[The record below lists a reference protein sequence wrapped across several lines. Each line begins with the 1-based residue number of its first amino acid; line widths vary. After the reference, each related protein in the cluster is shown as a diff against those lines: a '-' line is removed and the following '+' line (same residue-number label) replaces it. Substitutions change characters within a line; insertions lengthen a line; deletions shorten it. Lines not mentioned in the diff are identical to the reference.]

1 MVLGLLLSGNAF
13 AESDICESFIKYNQN
28 WYYNKCDKL
37 ISLKSSKVKKWK
49 NRQIPETYNPNLETM
64 RYHFFTYNKR
74 GKKINF
80 IPNHH
85 LNQLLKI

>member
-1 MVLGLLLSGNAF
+1 MKKIISILSLV
-13 AESDICESFIKYNQN
+13 ITSFIV
-28 WYYNKCDKL
+28 L
-37 ISLKSSKVKKWK
+37 ISSASVAQSAEVKKWK
-49 NRQIPETYNPNLETM
+49 NRQIPEEYNPNLETM